1 MGPLSFRIP
10 YYTHAADDVRGVSA
24 VDCVAN
30 AIRTP
35 PFYLKT
41 HYTSPLGTHFRDLA
55 WKAGSDKQ
63 TETDGTCE
71 LIIFHV
77 SGDFK
82 QLGVLILSQ

>member
-1 MGPLSFRIP
+1 MGPPSFRIP
-10 YYTHAADDVRGVSA
+10 YYTHTADDVRGVPA

-35 PFYLKT
+35 PFSFKR
-41 HYTSPLGTHFRDLA
+41 HYTSPLGTHVRDLA

-63 TETDGTCE
+63 TGADGTCE
-71 LIIFHV
+71 LIIVHI

-82 QLGVLILSQ
+82 HVGVLILSQ